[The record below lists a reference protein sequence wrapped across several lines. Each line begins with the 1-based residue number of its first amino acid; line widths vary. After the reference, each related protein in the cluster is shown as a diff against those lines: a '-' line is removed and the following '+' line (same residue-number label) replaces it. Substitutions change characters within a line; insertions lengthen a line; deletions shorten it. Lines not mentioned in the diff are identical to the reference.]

1 MRNLETGKDK
11 IQKICDAIR
20 QETLEPAKQEA
31 REIIENAHS
40 QAAQILQEAAQKADV
55 LKKEA
60 HLEIEEK
67 RRILHSSL
75 QLACRQA
82 VEMLKQKVEK
92 ELFNPELSTLVE
104 RETANPQLIAH
115 IVQGFVRSLET
126 QGIEEDFEVFIP
138 KEISPRSINA
148 LLGANILKRLK
159 ESSVKLGDFHAGV
172 QIRMKDRKITIDLS
186 DAALKEMIAQ
196 YIRRDFRD
204 LLFQV

>member
-1 MRNLETGKDK
+1 MSEHAT
-11 IQKICDAIR
+11 I
-20 QETLEPAKQEA
+20 
-31 REIIENAHS
+31 
-40 QAAQILQEAAQKADV
+40 ADG

-60 HLEIEEK
+60 GQEIEEK

-126 QGIEEDFEVFIP
+126 QGIEEDFEVCIP
-138 KEISPRSINA
+138 KDVSPRTINA

-159 ESSVKLGDFHAGV
+159 ENSVKLGDFHAGV
-172 QIRMKDRKITIDLS
+172 QIKMKDRKITIDLS
-186 DAALKEMIAQ
+186 DAAIKEMIGQ
-196 YIRRDFRD
+196 YVRRDFRD